1 VTHRELVSSGAE
13 RVVSRVGPHA
23 IVPQIGLQTDLTH
36 AIANDELRVDFQP
49 IVALE
54 SDVVVGYEALVRWQ
68 HPSRG
73 LLLPADFL
81 AIAQCSEVGGEID
94 DWVLLESCRQ
104 GSSWADAG
112 HATTICVNVT
122 PERFGGDGFVE
133 RVEDSVSVSGI
144 DPARLVIEIT
154 EWSILGDLGAARETL
169 TALNRLG
176 VRVAL
181 DDFGTGYSSLAD
193 VAALPVDEL
202 KIDASFVAGLGFDRA
217 RTAIVRAIVGLGH
230 ALGIMIVAEGV
241 EDASQAFALRALGC
255 EFAQGFHFGRP
266 APGPALIRRTQ

>member
-1 VTHRELVSSGAE
+1 MTQREVTSLGAQ
-13 RVVSRVGPHA
+13 RVLPATLPEFA
-23 IVPQIGLQTDLTH
+23 IPRIGLQTDLPR
-36 AIANDELRVDFQP
+36 AIVEDELRLDFQP

-54 SDVVVGYEALVRWQ
+54 TDAIVGYEALVRWQ
-68 HPSRG
+68 HPVRG
-73 LLLPADFL
+73 RLAPADFL
-81 AIAQCSEVGGEID
+81 AIAQRSSAGAAID
-94 DWVLLESCRQ
+94 DWVLLEGCRQ
-104 GSSWADAG
+104 GASWARSG

-122 PERFGGDGFVE
+122 PERFVADGFAARVE
-133 RVEDSVSVSGI
+133 RSVAITGI

-154 EWSILGDLGAARETL
+154 EWSILGDIDAARSTL

-181 DDFGTGYSSLAD
+181 DDFGTGFSSLAD
-193 VAALPVDEL
+193 IAALPVDEL

-241 EDASQAFALRALGC
+241 EDATQAFALRALGC
-255 EFAQGFHFGRP
+255 EFGQGFHFGRP
-266 APGPALIRRTQ
+266 APGPAMIRRTQ